1 MSQPM
6 LDRAS
11 RFSLQ
16 GKRALV
22 TGASRGMGA
31 EIATVFADAGA
42 DVAIVGRNAKGL
54 DATRQAIAVKGRRCV
69 AIQADLGTVE
79 GPRIAG
85 ARAIELLGTVDI
97 LVNDAGVFHRESL
110 LDTTV
115 EHWEETQAVNLRAP
129 FLLGQLVAPGMM
141 AQQRGKIINI
151 SSLAAQVG
159 CDGHAAYSSSK
170 GGLNMLT
177 RVMAAEWGPFNIQ
190 TNAVAPGVVLTDM
203 GKMAWSDEEKSAPV
217 KARIPLHRFGM
228 PLEIADLVL
237 FLASPASDFICGQ
250 VVFVDGGYSAV

>member
-1 MSQPM
+1 MP
-6 LDRAS
+6 DRAS

-22 TGASRGMGA
+22 TGASRGIGA

-42 DVAIVGRNAKGL
+42 DVAIVGRDAKGL
-54 DATRQAIAVKGRRCV
+54 ETTRQAIAGKGRRCI

-79 GPRIAG
+79 GPRTAG
-85 ARAIELLGTVDI
+85 TRAIELLGTVDI
-97 LVNDAGVFHRESL
+97 LVNNAGVFHREPL
-110 LDTTV
+110 LETTV

-141 AQQRGKIINI
+141 AQRAGKIINI

-190 TNAVAPGVVLTDM
+190 TNAVAPTV
-203 GKMAWSDEEKSAPV
+203 S
-217 KARIPLHRFGM
+217 
-228 PLEIADLVL
+228 
-237 FLASPASDFICGQ
+237 SPTWGRWPGATRRR
-250 VVFVDGGYSAV
+250 VPP